1 LPRRLVLGEHH
12 RLLLLL
18 GWEDLELLLVFSN
31 VHRQLLGDA
40 YWELVGGGL
49 IGTSRAVLTP

>member
-1 LPRRLVLGEHH
+1 VLGDHQ

-18 GWEDLELLLVFSN
+18 GWEDLELLLLFSN

-49 IGTSRAVLTP
+49 VGTSRAVLTP